1 VTTETTSIVPPD
13 NQKPCSPATVL
24 LRLSKPAKFL
34 PHISSL
40 LNEGYEISSGNG
52 HVLVL
57 RKVRD
62 GPPIGRPAVKAEPD
76 TPVRKMTN
84 PIDGMQS
91 IRPAT
96 GNFAS
101 PTGFVNHDLPEYH
114 TEPFKSGMEA
124 GHEEYNYNGSRA
136 GWQDQDW
143 ANREARRQKGK
154 KKVKR
159 LLIGAVWVGGL
170 SYAVGVVAE
179 FFRTGG
185 ADGKGAIG
193 L

>member
-1 VTTETTSIVPPD
+1 
-13 NQKPCSPATVL
+13 
-24 LRLSKPAKFL
+24 
-34 PHISSL
+34 
-40 LNEGYEISSGNG
+40 
-52 HVLVL
+52 
-57 RKVRD
+57 
-62 GPPIGRPAVKAEPD
+62 
-76 TPVRKMTN
+76 MTN

-114 TEPFKSGMEA
+114 TEEPFKSGMEA
-124 GHEEYNYNGSRA
+124 GPEEHIDGGSGADWHGQGWEDRYARRRA
-136 GWQDQDW
+136 G
-143 ANREARRQKGK
+143 NKR
-154 KKVKR
+154 VKR
-159 LLIGAVWVGGL
+159 LLVGAVWVGGL

-185 ADGKGAIG
+185 TDGQGPVG